1 MHTVGVVVN
10 GMDPGGRCRWP
21 QVSSRRKTFPSSRA
35 TTDRCRRA
43 PMLALLALSAGF
55 SAPQSTSKLPA
66 LSNSKLLAL
75 RGGGI
80 STEAL
85 YNTVIGINGVTAFQ
99 GWLAPKKTMEMYG
112 VADMAPAESVFLRTL
127 SGMNFVSVVSGLRH
141 CSHAPRSRAAKPND
155 HGAATL
161 PHLRR

>member
-1 MHTVGVVVN
+1 MHRGLWSMAWIL
-10 GMDPGGRCRWP
+10 GAGAGGHKFRDDAKLFG
-21 QVSSRRKTFPSSRA
+21 SSSRA
-35 TTDRCRRA
+35 TTDRRRRA

-55 SAPQSTSKLPA
+55 SAPHSTSKLPA